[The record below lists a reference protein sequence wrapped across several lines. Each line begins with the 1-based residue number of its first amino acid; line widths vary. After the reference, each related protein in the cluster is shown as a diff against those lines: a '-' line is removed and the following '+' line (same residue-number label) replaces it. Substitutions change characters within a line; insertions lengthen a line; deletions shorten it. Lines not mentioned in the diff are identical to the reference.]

1 MRTSNQTK
9 PAETNDDGD
18 RWCRAVAM
26 GTVKLEIDL
35 NLHPVS
41 SIRSWKSISTRK
53 QLNIVRGSTQSAIT
67 MESQLVLGV
76 NEVTS
81 SEAFGEGNY
90 KLVPWISWDDWSF
103 VRESLFSSSPG
114 SINLALRRISAW
126 RSRGCLPVVIEIT
139 ASIIEIQQ
147 KDSFFRDGLFVSD
160 ILEEDMLTMLYCMA
174 IMRLVNGIV
183 EKTRKKHEVSIAEAA
198 DVIGIPRMLI
208 DIRHECS
215 HRDLPSLRLVRL
227 ASTKALDWL
236 KAYYWEPQRMAISYP
251 SDRTANCRKEIKSM
265 IHELV
270 FSLDVKKASRSGSS
284 VVKGKRIKYCEHLC
298 GRSKFLSL
306 MAVKIQSSKPSGSK
320 KHINKALKN
329 LLKLYSSFPSEVVS
343 ILLEFLLKALESAD
357 VLELPDSSR
366 VSNSGAH
373 NTRLDDWKALV
384 MKLSNK
390 EPEMLLSLLKVV
402 LQMIETREALKNDAG
417 EHLKPEYNSGFHEAD
432 HLSCL
437 FEWLVG
443 NLKDL
448 KTFRRKITT
457 AGTVGLPN
465 KKSLSKSAL
474 VHLLRKCLMVSSL
487 GNNHLTTAASV
498 LAQRAGNQALVVKLN
513 KLSSLHA
520 SNTDSIKEPIIDS
533 ESFYNLQENS
543 IREAANNLDLLFK
556 QKLSQK
562 SNLKTAVKTK
572 GMKWSAAKSWKPCP
586 IGMLPSDL
594 GSSGVVPVLDD
605 QKEEEVNEKVEVKH
619 CGGKREADGVLENS
633 DVKKLKESKSIDD
646 DDDDEVVEE
655 EEDRLSKN
663 GLMIGGGVWKR
674 VTEHELINMASGV
687 RILV

>member
-1 MRTSNQTK
+1 
-9 PAETNDDGD
+9 
-18 RWCRAVAM
+18 
-26 GTVKLEIDL
+26 
-35 NLHPVS
+35 
-41 SIRSWKSISTRK
+41 
-53 QLNIVRGSTQSAIT
+53 

-76 NEVTS
+76 NEITS
-81 SEAFGEGNY
+81 NEAFGEGNY
-90 KLVPWISWDDWSF
+90 KLVPWISWDDWSS

-114 SINLALRRISAW
+114 SIDLALRRISAW
-126 RSRGCLPVVIEIT
+126 RSRGCLPVVIEVT

-147 KDSFFRDGLFVSD
+147 KDSFFRDGLSESD

-183 EKTRKKHEVSIAEAA
+183 EKTRKKNEVSIAEAA
-198 DVIGIPRMLI
+198 DAIGIPRMLI

-236 KAYYWEPQRMAISYP
+236 KAYYWEPQKMAISCP
-251 SDRTANCRKEIKSM
+251 SERTANFRKEIKSK
-265 IHELV
+265 IRELA
-270 FSLDVKKASRSGSS
+270 FSLDVKKAARSGSS
-284 VVKGKRIKYCEHLC
+284 VVKGKR
-298 GRSKFLSL
+298 
-306 MAVKIQSSKPSGSK
+306 SK

-357 VLELPDSSR
+357 VVELPDSSP
-366 VSNSGAH
+366 VSNSG
-373 NTRLDDWKALV
+373 TYDTQLDDWKALV

-402 LQMIETREALKNDAG
+402 LQMIETHEASKHDAG
-417 EHLKPEYNSGFHEAD
+417 EHLKPKYNSGFHETD

-448 KTFRRKITT
+448 KTCRRKITT
-457 AGTVGLPN
+457 AGTPN
-465 KKSLSKSAL
+465 KKSLPKSAL

-487 GNNHLTTAASV
+487 GDNHLTTAASV
-498 LAQRAGNQALVVKLN
+498 LAQRAGNQTLVVKLN
-513 KLSSLHA
+513 KLASLHA
-520 SNTDSIKEPIIDS
+520 SNTDFVKEHIIDS
-533 ESFYNLQENS
+533 ESFYNQQENY
-543 IREAANNLDLLFK
+543 IRQAANNLDILK

-562 SNLKTAVKTK
+562 NNLRTAVKTK
-572 GMKWSAAKSWKPCP
+572 ITKWSAAKSWKPCP
-586 IGMLPSDL
+586 IGMLPSDV
-594 GSSGVVPVLDD
+594 GSSGLVPVLDD
-605 QKEEEVNEKVEVKH
+605 QKVDQVKEKDSGEVKR

-633 DVKKLKESKSIDD
+633 DVKKLKECKLFD
-646 DDDDEVVEE
+646 
-655 EEDRLSKN
+655 EEDEDRMLKN
-663 GLMIGGGVWKR
+663 GLMIGGVWKR
-674 VTEHELINMASGV
+674 VTEDELINMASAV